1 MMGRLRVYLD
11 WRDQW
16 VGHYRDP
23 ERRVSYFCPLP
34 CLVIRWGPR

>member
-1 MMGRLRVYLD
+1 MIRIRFD

-23 ERRVSYFCPLP
+23 DTATSYVCLLP
-34 CLVIRWGPR
+34 CLVVIMRRRGR